1 MTSNKIPCEDCLTRS
16 VCSAQVHQAKH
27 ISHEEMV
34 NVSGSIY
41 HKCSL
46 IRKYLQDHY
55 SEHVLS
61 GIRVDCKPMI
71 EHLLRGIY
79 VIPTEY
85 AVR

>member
-34 NVSGSIY
+34 NVSGTIY
-41 HKCSL
+41 HKCDL
-46 IRKYLQDHY
+46 IRKYLQTY
-55 SEHVLS
+55 HVELIPS
-61 GIRVDCKPMI
+61 GIKVDCKPMI

-79 VIPTEY
+79 VIPNEY
-85 AVR
+85 AVC